1 MIWVREGRVMG
12 LCTSMNSS
20 NDKGIDHIY
29 KAHISYLRAYCRS
42 LLLFKK
48 LLEQQEVNLKGRELD
63 TFPSRGKWRAR
74 K

>member
-1 MIWVREGRVMG
+1 
-12 LCTSMNSS
+12 MNSS
-20 NDKGIDHIY
+20 NDGGIDLIY

-42 LLLFKK
+42 LLLFK

-63 TFPSRGKWRAR
+63 TVPLRGKCRAR

>member
-1 MIWVREGRVMG
+1 MG
-12 LCTSMNSS
+12 LCTSMSSS

-48 LLEQQEVNLKGRELD
+48 LLEQQEVNLKGRELNA
-63 TFPSRGKWRAR
+63 FPSRR